1 VNAAGP
7 WAPLIAEMVGLSLP
21 GRLCRSHILVT
32 ETLPPLL
39 VPFTACGD
47 YGYFRQTRAGN
58 LLIGFGG
65 LPVTDYHGRQTTYQA
80 VVTATRRT
88 ATIIPRLRSASIIR
102 TFTGFNMWTPDSLPI
117 LGPVQHPKG
126 FFMAAEM
133 NGTGF
138 ALGPACGMLL
148 AEWMLNGRP
157 SLPMDAFAPARFGEG
172 RFDGSKN

>member
-1 VNAAGP
+1 AQ
-7 WAPLIAEMVGLSLP
+7 MVGLKPP
-21 GRLCRSHILVT
+21 GRLCRSDILVT
-32 ETLPPLL
+32 ETLPPFL

-47 YGYFRQTRAGN
+47 YGCFRQARSGN

-65 LPVTDYHGRQTTYQA
+65 RPVADYSKRQTSYEA
-80 VVTATRRT
+80 VAVATRRA
-88 ATIIPRLRSASIIR
+88 ATIIPGLRSVSIIQ

-117 LGPVQHPKG
+117 LGPVQRPQG

-138 ALGPACGMLL
+138 AIGPACGMLL

-157 SLPMDAFAPARFGEG
+157 SLPMDAFTPARFGEEV
-172 RFDGSKN
+172 FNWSKS